1 MLMVYFGIQHA
12 QSSLRETSSIVAL
25 RFDEFL
31 KLRDVWSKKTAL
43 AVIGNHFNTLTTDR
57 LLFEFNSTKAEDA
70 VTRQRMTMFNIF
82 NHRN

>member
-31 KLRDVWSKKTAL
+31 KLRDVCSKKTAL
-43 AVIGNHFNTLTTDR
+43 AVIGNHFNTLATDR
-57 LLFEFNSTKAEDA
+57 LLFGFSRAKAEDVVA
-70 VTRQRMTMFNIF
+70 RQRMTMFNIL